1 MYGTKLTKRQNE
13 ILNFIKSEFNEKGYP
28 PTVREICKAVG
39 LSSTSTVHA
48 HLKRLVKKGRLTKEC
63 YKPRTISSSDANI
76 SPKSNATYRNIQ
88 VIGNVA
94 AGTPSLAIE
103 NTEEIYP
110 VPSSFLDLGEQYF
123 ILKIKGNSMIKA
135 GILNG
140 DYILVKQQN
149 TAVNGDIV
157 VVLIN
162 DSATVKTF
170 YKEDDYIRLQPEN
183 PSMKPII
190 LKEVKILGLAKG
202 VFRKL
207 NNIRKTS

>member
-1 MYGTKLTKRQNE
+1 MHNRLTNRQRE
-13 ILNFIKSEFNEKGYP
+13 VLKFIQVYFDKKGYP
-28 PTVREICKAVG
+28 PTVREICKGMG
-39 LSSTSTVHA
+39 LSSTSTVHG
-48 HLKRLVKKGRLTKEC
+48 HLKRLVKKGYLTKEY
-63 YKPRTISSSDANI
+63 YKPRTLSSSDTNI
-76 SPKSNATYRNIQ
+76 SPKSNETYKNIP

-94 AGTPSLAIE
+94 AGTPSLAME

-110 VPSSFLDLGEQYF
+110 VPSSFLDIDEEYF

-149 TAVNGDIV
+149 TAVNGNIV

-170 YKEDDYIRLQPEN
+170 YKEDEYIRLQPEN
-183 PSMKPII
+183 PSMEPII
-190 LKEVKILGLAKG
+190 LKEVEILGLAKG

-207 NNIRKTS
+207 NSIRKTS